1 MGCGTVTSS
10 INEIAMSLMAGITGN
25 KISFTGNNISKDE
38 FDIAIR
44 AGAGINFDSLGQL
57 KILDGKVRK
66 LLVLE

>member
-1 MGCGTVTSS
+1 
-10 INEIAMSLMAGITGN
+10 MSLMAGITGN